1 MHFKLTP
8 AGRRV
13 RNTLLKGFFGTT
25 CAILVLRGCIDALS
39 DAGRRSSVTDQAT
52 VQPAPSQKPDPF
64 APWRDI
70 PIGATISGPWRNT
83 SGQTYI
89 VYINGKRTVVLDG
102 DLVTISGVVVY
113 DRRYKC
119 KALRLE
125 SEDSAGKPKRL
136 YIFLSKPTPASFF
149 DCTPDE

>member
-39 DAGRRSSVTDQAT
+39 DAGRRSTVTDQAT
-52 VQPAPSQKPDPF
+52 VQPAPSPEPDPF
-64 APWRDI
+64 APWKDI
-70 PIGATISGPWRNT
+70 PIGATISGPWRNN
-83 SGQTYI
+83 SAEPVVLHFG
-89 VYINGKRTVVLDG
+89 GKRTVVFSG
-102 DLVTISGVVVY
+102 EIATIQGVVVY
-113 DRRYKC
+113 DRRLKC
-119 KALRLE
+119 KALRLL
-125 SEDSAGKPKRL
+125 SEDDKGYEKRL
-136 YIFLSKPTPASFF
+136 YIPLSKPTPASFW